1 MTTTLILAMPD
12 FNKVF
17 VVECNA
23 SRNEIG
29 AVLMQE
35 AKPIAFI
42 SKAFSEKKS
51 RPFDLWKRI
60 VGSSIYNYQI
70 ESLLGGTTFQGKV

>member
-1 MTTTLILAMPD
+1 MPN

-23 SRNEIG
+23 SRNGIG

-42 SKAFSEKKS
+42 SKAFSDKNLGFLTYGKE
-51 RPFDLWKRI
+51 
-60 VGSSIYNYQI
+60 
-70 ESLLGGTTFQGKV
+70 LLTVVFAITK